1 MQSQKIKQNNLVK
14 KLKEFFGLP
23 TTNYKLKTS
32 CGFTLIEIMV
42 AVSIFSIV
50 MLVAIGSVLS
60 IVSAN
65 RKAQALNS
73 VINNLNFAL
82 EGMVRDLRTGYEYD
96 CDANSNGL
104 QDCTTSPGSAISFYS
119 SQYSGNVVYS
129 LSGTSIYKEIIDGAN
144 TSTAIALNGEEVKIN
159 SLNFYVIGTDKASGA
174 QHDYYQPKII
184 ITVGGEFNGFGDA
197 TRFNLQTMVTQR
209 KLDI

>member
-1 MQSQKIKQNNLVK
+1 MKNQKSKTKKEFKNLK
-14 KLKEFFGLP
+14 PESLKLKA
-23 TTNYKLKTS
+23 NS
-32 CGFTLIEIMV
+32 GFTLIEIMV

-96 CDANSNGL
+96 CDINTNGL
-104 QDCTTSPGSAISFYS
+104 QDCVTSPSTAIDFYS
-119 SQYSGNVVYS
+119 SQYSGNVGYS
-129 LSGTSIYKEIIDGAN
+129 LSGTSIYKEIKDGVN
-144 TSTAIALNGEEVKIN
+144 TSGPIALNGDEVKIN